1 MPRPET
7 ACSGATYS
15 GVPAMPPFQHDA
27 ATGVLRAHVSEQ
39 VTPPRELVADVPA
52 DVEAV
57 ILRCLAKRP
66 EDRFRDA
73 RAVAD
78 ALGACNCA
86 AEWDEARAERWWSE
100 GRMVGA
106 APSPVQIESLLQP

>member
-1 MPRPET
+1 MVT
-7 ACSGATYS
+7 
-15 GVPAMPPFQHDA
+15 GVPPVQRDA
-27 ATGVLRAHVSEQ
+27 AEDVLRAHVSEQ

-78 ALGACNCA
+78 ALGACACA
-86 AEWDEARAERWWSE
+86 AEWDESRAERWWSE
-100 GRMVGA
+100 GRMTGA
-106 APSPVQIESLLQP
+106 APSPVLVESLPRP